1 MRLKK
6 LLFTI
11 SVYFIILFIIVCFN
25 LADEPIHIVI
35 LHINDTHGQL
45 LPDENG
51 NGGLARVATL
61 IKEIRKNNE
70 GRTIVMHAG
79 DEFSRGDNLTTFYSG
94 QVNMLAMQS
103 IGFDVFIPGNG
114 DFYFGLKNLINQT
127 SLVNLPTIL
136 ANVYY
141 KDNGKRIFEP
151 YIIKE
156 IAGIKLAILGLGFIR
171 TEHPS
176 GWLLELRD
184 PIQTAKQFIPKLRK
198 ECDLIIA
205 LTHIGLG
212 DDKKLASEV
221 PEIDIIVGGHSH
233 DKLDKPLR
241 IKRKDGKGEVV
252 IAQAGDYMQFLGRL
266 DLYLQ
271 KDENN
276 KYTLLKTDGKLIPI
290 NSNIKENE
298 EIVKLIRHYSDA
310 LNEVIYISKVSLPNP
325 EFGKNPMG
333 EFVAGI
339 IQNWVGTDVVL
350 LDRGVVQSGINK
362 GKVTAGDIYKIH
374 PWHNRVLKISLTGEQ
389 LKGFLARKDVLTSG
403 CEYTK
408 SEGKISSLRI
418 NSQEA
423 EPEKLYTIAIDD
435 FLYSQDFFMT
445 ENSYEETGETVSS
458 ILKKYFRQNT
468 KK

>member
-6 LLFTI
+6 SLFVSFIYFTMLL
-11 SVYFIILFIIVCFN
+11 IIVCLN

-51 NGGLARVATL
+51 KGGIARIATL

-70 GRTIVMHAG
+70 GRTLVLHAG
-79 DEFSRGDNLTTFYSG
+79 DEFSRGDSLTTFYSG

-103 IGFDVFIPGNG
+103 IGFDVFVPGNG
-114 DFYFGLKNLINQT
+114 DFYFGVKNLITQT
-127 SLVNLPTIL
+127 SLVKFPTIL

-151 YIIKE
+151 YVIKE
-156 IAGIKLAILGLGFIR
+156 ITGVKIAVLGLGFIR

-176 GWLLELRD
+176 GWFLELRD
-184 PIQTAKQFIPKLRK
+184 SIKTAKQFIPKLN
-198 ECDLIIA
+198 EESDLIIA

-212 DDKKLASEV
+212 DDKKLADEV

-233 DKLDKPLR
+233 DKIDKPLG
-241 IKRKDGKGEVV
+241 IKREDGKGEV
-252 IAQAGDYMQFLGRL
+252 IITQAGDYGQFLGRL

-271 KDENN
+271 KDKDN
-276 KYTLLKTDGKLIPI
+276 KYRLLKTDRRLIPI
-290 NSNIKENE
+290 NSSIKEDE
-298 EIVKLIRHYSDA
+298 EIVELIRLYSDA
-310 LNEVIYISKVSLPNP
+310 LNEVIYVSKVSLPNP

-333 EFVAGI
+333 EFVTGI
-339 IQNWVGTDVVL
+339 IQNWIGTDAVL
-350 LDRGVVQSGINK
+350 LDRGTVQSGIIK

-389 LKGFLARKDVLTSG
+389 LKDFLAKKDVLTSG

-408 SEGKISSLRI
+408 VDGKVTSLKI
-418 NSQEA
+418 NSQEI
-423 EPEKLYTIAIDD
+423 EPQKLYTIAVDD
-435 FLYSQDFFMT
+435 FLYSQGFFMN
-445 ENSYEETGETVSS
+445 ENSYEDTGETVSS
-458 ILKKYFRQNT
+458 ILMKYFRQNT